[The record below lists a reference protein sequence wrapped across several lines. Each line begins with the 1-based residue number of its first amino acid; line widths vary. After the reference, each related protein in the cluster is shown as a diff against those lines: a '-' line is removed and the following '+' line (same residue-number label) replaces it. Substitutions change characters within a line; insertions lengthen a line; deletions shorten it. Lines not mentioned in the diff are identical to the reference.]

1 MKRVQMGFLL
11 LVFAGMLQAGE
22 TAEDI
27 LEKVRK
33 KYDSIQDAELRF
45 SQHVKFSMGRIEQDV
60 QGKLFIKKDNKYRVE
75 FEAQTIVTDGKTVWS
90 YSARNQQVLIDNFK
104 LDERSFS
111 PEKILVA
118 APADFSANLLGREK
132 IGKTDVVV
140 LKLVPR
146 GDDAFVKTLKLWVN
160 ENDWLMKK
168 VELTEV
174 SGKETSYF
182 VNDIK
187 VNIGLQDSRFIYQI
201 PEGAEVVDLR

>member
-11 LVFAGMLQAGE
+11 LAFAGMLHAGE

-60 QGKLFIKKDNKYRVE
+60 QGKLFIKKENKYRVE
-75 FEAQTIVTDGKTVWS
+75 LEDQTIVTDGKTVWS

-132 IGKTDVVV
+132 IGKSDVVV
-140 LKLVPR
+140 LKLIPR
-146 GDDAFVKTLKLWVN
+146 AEDAFVKTLKLWVN

-174 SGKETSYF
+174 SGKETSYL